1 MQKQL
6 WIIIGVIVIALAAI
20 GGSYYFFTK
29 DKTEAPAQNQNNVAD
44 LFNSSAG
51 NGDANT
57 QPQTLPELPEVVAK
71 VNGQDITKTQLQ
83 NAESQIL
90 ASQGIDPSSLNL
102 ENQKQLRIQA
112 LDNLISNQL
121 VTQAANTTDI
131 AIEEDAINDQIDLIK
146 GQFQDEAQFNQLLTQ
161 QGIDMAKFR
170 ELVQADLKIQKYL
183 ESSLGLLAIQPTEE
197 EIAAFY
203 NQEVEAAKKASST
216 QPIPPL
222 EEVSENL
229 KNILIQ
235 QQQQA
240 KISAHLK
247 ELSDNANIEILI

>member
-6 WIIIGVIVIALAAI
+6 WIIIGVIVLALAVI

-29 DKTEAPAQNQNNVAD
+29 DKTQAPAQNQNNVAD
-44 LFNSSAG
+44 LFNSSVG
-51 NGDANT
+51 ESDTNPE
-57 QPQTLPELPEVVAK
+57 PQSLPELPDIVAK
-71 VNGQDITKTQLQ
+71 VNGQEITKTQLQ

-90 ASQGIDPSSLNL
+90 ASQNINPTSLNL
-102 ENQKQLRIQA
+102 EGQKQLRIQA

-121 VTQAANTTDI
+121 VTQAANASDI
-131 AIEEDAINDQIDLIK
+131 AIEEDAINAQVDTIK
-146 GQFQDEAQFNQLLTQ
+146 GQFQDEAQFNELLTQ

-170 ELVQADLKIQKYL
+170 ELVQSDLKVQKYL
-183 ESSLGLLAIQPTEE
+183 ETSLDLLSIQPTEE
-197 EIAAFY
+197 EVLAFY
-203 NQEVEAAKKASST
+203 NQEVEATKKASST

-229 KNILIQ
+229 KNVLIQ

-247 ELSDNANIEILI
+247 ELSDGANIEILI